1 LEEKQIPLLFEEQKM
16 RDEDDHRKDVV
27 CAIISRR
34 EDSTDFFLIGKR
46 SGTCIIDGLFE
57 IPRGKVIR
65 GESLGI
71 TLKREIR

>member
-1 LEEKQIPLLFEEQKM
+1 M
-16 RDEDDHRKDVV
+16 RDEDDHRKDIV

-34 EDSTDFFLIGKR
+34 EDNTDLFLIGKR